1 MSKGTA
7 PRLTET
13 QRALAVDRLSEDDAG
28 QMVLLF
34 AQDFP
39 EQFDVT
45 LFALRERAA
54 ELKAGA

>member
-1 MSKGTA
+1 MSKGIA

-28 QMVLLF
+28 HMVLLF
-34 AQDFP
+34 ARDFP

-54 ELKAGA
+54 ELKADA